1 MSMVEDE
8 QNTVVTTA
16 VVIVQEPQTPIPEPF
31 RTLLNEQRRAHI
43 AQANALSRALGMQ
56 EICPCCGKKAG

>member
-8 QNTVVTTA
+8 QQVAVTA
-16 VVIVQEPQTPIPEPF
+16 VVITQEPPMPLPEPF
-31 RTLLNEQRRAHI
+31 RTLLIEQRRAHI